1 MFSRDDKVSPIRLTA
16 AQYIILGIFLVL
28 AYGLWKLQVMESGY
42 YASAAEKNRIRNVP
56 ILAPRGKILDREG
69 RVIVDNYPSFSA
81 LLLRDSSRDL
91 NADAD
96 LIAQGLHLD
105 PNEVRARIRH
115 FASIPQYQPIF
126 LKEDITPD
134 ELAFI
139 DAHRNELPELDTIM
153 AHRRLYPRNGF
164 MAHLIGYVGEVT
176 DDMLNQPQFE
186 LYSPGDV
193 VGVSGV
199 ERQYNNVLMGTNGA
213 RRALVNSHGREVGL
227 LGETDAIPGK
237 QLKLTVDIDLQI
249 AAEEALEGKNG
260 AIVAMDPRTGEI
272 LAMVSRPTFDP
283 NDFAVRVSRDQWSK
297 LVNDE
302 DHPLLNKAIQA
313 QLAPGSTFKVIMA
326 TAGLQEGIAQDLK
339 VNCTGGA
346 EFYGRYFR
354 CWISDHHRTHGIVD
368 ITKGIYQSCDVFF
381 YTLAEKLGIERIA
394 KYATMLGLGQK
405 TGIDLPQEVSG
416 VMPSEEWKIRNFKQ
430 KWFAGETI
438 SVGIG
443 QGAVAVTP
451 IQLARAISGIAS
463 GGMLVRPHVAFP
475 DELPPNMTQ
484 ASNAPDKVQIPLD
497 PKNWQIITD
506 AMADVTSPVV
516 VDANGGTWSGTAGAA
531 HLQGIDFAGKTGT
544 AQTIS
549 GAAKAKIANGKARF
563 KNNAWFVGVSPRRNP
578 EIVVCVLWES
588 GEEGP
593 LAAIVASHVIKA
605 YVEKQRR
612 NPPKLAEKP
621 KTDGKVEIGGVWTV
635 PDADGDEQKLQG
647 GHFFLDLAKRPLAA
661 AGTQYLA
668 PSTGKVQ

>member
-1 MFSRDDKVSPIRLTA
+1 MFGRDEKVSAIRLTSV
-16 AQYIILGIFLVL
+16 QYIILAIFLILV
-28 AYGLWKLQVMESGY
+28 YGLWRLQVTQSDL
-42 YASAAEKNRIRNVP
+42 YATLAEKNRVRNVP

-69 RVIVDNYPSFSA
+69 RIIVDNYPSFSA
-81 LLLRDSSRDL
+81 LLLRDSSRHL

-105 PNEVRARIRH
+105 AEEVRARIRH
-115 FASIPQYQPIF
+115 CAAIPQYQPIF

-139 DAHRNELPELDTIM
+139 DAHRNELPELDTIV

-249 AAEEALEGKNG
+249 AAEEALDGKNG

-313 QLAPGSTFKVIMA
+313 QLAPGSTFKIIMA
-326 TAGLQEGIAQDLK
+326 TAGLQEGIAQDMH
-339 VNCTGGA
+339 VICNGGA
-346 EFYGRYFR
+346 TFYGRYFK
-354 CWISDHHRTHGIVD
+354 CWVTAEHRTHGLVEIS
-368 ITKGIYQSCDVFF
+368 KAIYQSCDVFF

-394 KYATMLGLGQK
+394 KYATMFGLGQK
-405 TGIDLPQEVSG
+405 TGIDLPQEVTG

-430 KWFAGETI
+430 KWYAGETI

-451 IQLARAISGIAS
+451 IQLARAIGAIAS
-463 GGMLVRPHVAFP
+463 GGVLVRPHVTNP
-475 DELPPNMTQ
+475 SDLPGN
-484 ASNAPDKVQIPLD
+484 VIPATDTPSQQKIPID
-497 PKNWQIITD
+497 PKNWEIITD
-506 AMADVTSPVV
+506 AMSNVPTPL
-516 VDANGGTWSGTAGAA
+516 GTAGSA
-531 HLQGIDFAGKTGT
+531 HLQGIDFAGKTGS
-544 AQTIS
+544 AQTVS
-549 GAAKAKIANGKARF
+549 NALKAKTANGKS
-563 KNNAWFVGVSPRRNP
+563 KYKDNAWFVGVTPRRNP
-578 EIVVCVLWES
+578 EIVVAVLFEG
-588 GEEGP
+588 GEHGQF
-593 LAAIVASHVIKA
+593 AARIAAQVVKA

-612 NPPKLAEKP
+612 QPTKGAAGDK
-621 KTDGKVEIGGVWTV
+621 KVEIGAVLNSAS
-635 PDADGDEQKLQG
+635 PDDSEQDMLHG
-647 GHFFLDLAKRPLAA
+647 GRFVIDVSKKRAPLAVA
-661 AGTQYLA
+661 APMLRQ
-668 PSTGKVQ
+668 